1 MTSSEVIEDEEDD
14 ILSTEP
20 SPSVV
25 PRTARKSVTSD
36 LFHQWLASGSSTSSN
51 FRGGLGGS
59 SSESGGKDEISP
71 AEFNQVVSSSEVEV
85 DDIEKNNDGIPK
97 KLNPDA
103 ELLRQNDKLMEYIL
117 NISNEL
123 DISVL
128 CHKILVNVCHLTKAD
143 RSSLF
148 LARGPRGKRY
158 LEAKLFN
165 VTVETSKHFYYYTF
179 ATYVQF
185 FFVVPL

>member
-14 ILSTEP
+14 ILPVEP

-36 LFHQWLASGSSTSSN
+36 LFHQWLASGSSSSSN
-51 FRGGLGGS
+51 FRGGPLTR
-59 SSESGGKDEISP
+59 SESSNDEVAAP
-71 AEFNQVVSSSEVEV
+71 AEFSNQVVSSSSAASEEVSGGGGLLK
-85 DDIEKNNDGIPK
+85 KN
-97 KLNPDA
+97 NPDA
-103 ELLRQNDKLMEYIL
+103 ELLHQNDKLMEYIL

-128 CHKILVNVCHLTKAD
+128 CHKILVNVCHMTKAD

-179 ATYVQF
+179 ATYV
-185 FFVVPL
+185 

>member
-1 MTSSEVIEDEEDD
+1 M
-14 ILSTEP
+14 
-20 SPSVV
+20 
-25 PRTARKSVTSD
+25 
-36 LFHQWLASGSSTSSN
+36 
-51 FRGGLGGS
+51 S
-59 SSESGGKDEISP
+59 SS
-71 AEFNQVVSSSEVEV
+71 AVEV
-85 DDIEKNNDGIPK
+85 DDNDDGGCLNKN
-97 KLNPDA
+97 NPDA

-165 VTVETSKHFYYYTF
+165 VTVETSKHFYY
-179 ATYVQF
+179 
-185 FFVVPL
+185 